1 MTALRLLQKRFASSL
16 LDAERP
22 TPHEVTGAGRR
33 FAVYRNNVRVS
44 LTDGLVTRFPLCHA
58 LVGDAFFRAM
68 AARFIE
74 LCPPRSP
81 ILAHWGD
88 ALPEFIELFPPADG
102 LPYLADCAR
111 LEIAR
116 TEAYHA
122 ADAMPLAPA
131 ALAEIARETWGEAR
145 LTLHP
150 SVRVV
155 ASRHPVGSIW
165 RMHVEAVGPP
175 QDWPAEDVLVARPF
189 SEVVVAVLP
198 RGGATFIE
206 ALTGLPV
213 ASAAEHAARRVRG
226 FDLKGCL
233 FAVVS
238 QRLMV
243 AAA

>member
-1 MTALRLLQKRFASSL
+1 MTALRLLQKRFASAL

-22 TPHEVTGAGRR
+22 TPPEVAAAGRR

-44 LTDGLVTRFPLCHA
+44 LTDALVARFPLCHT

-81 ILAHWGD
+81 ILSVWGD
-88 ALPEFIELFPPADG
+88 ELPEFIELFPPASG

-111 LEIAR
+111 LEVAR

-122 ADAMPLAPA
+122 ADVTPLAPA
-131 ALAEIARETWGEAR
+131 ALAAVAPEEWGDAR

-150 SVRVV
+150 SVRVI
-155 ASRHPVGSIW
+155 ASWHPVGSIW
-165 RMHVEAVGPP
+165 RMHVEAADPP

-189 SEVVVAVLP
+189 SDVVVSVLP
-198 RGGATFIE
+198 RGGAAFVE
-206 ALTGLPV
+206 AL
-213 ASAAEHAARRVRG
+213 ASLSVGGASEHVARRVRG
-226 FDLKGCL
+226 FDLKECL
-233 FAVVS
+233 PAVVS
-238 QRLMV
+238 RRLVV
-243 AAA
+243 ATE

>member
-1 MTALRLLQKRFASSL
+1 MTALRLLQKRFASAL

-22 TPHEVTGAGRR
+22 VPPEVTRAGRR
-33 FAVYRNNVRVS
+33 FAVHRNTVRMS
-44 LTDGLVTRFPLCHA
+44 LTDALVARFPLCHA

-88 ALPEFIELFPPADG
+88 ELPEFIELFPPASG

-122 ADAMPLAPA
+122 ADATPLAPA
-131 ALAEIARETWGEAR
+131 ALAAIAPETWGEAR

-165 RMHVEAVGPP
+165 RMHVGAAGPP
-175 QDWPAEDVLVARPF
+175 RVWPAEDVLVARPF
-189 SEVVVAVLP
+189 SDVIVEVLP
-198 RGGATFIE
+198 LGGAAFVE
-206 ALTGLPV
+206 ALAGLSI
-213 ASAAEHAARRVRG
+213 AAAAEYAAGRFRG
-226 FDLKGCL
+226 FDLKECL
-233 FAVVS
+233 LAVVS
-238 QRLMV
+238 RKLVV
-243 AAA
+243 AAG